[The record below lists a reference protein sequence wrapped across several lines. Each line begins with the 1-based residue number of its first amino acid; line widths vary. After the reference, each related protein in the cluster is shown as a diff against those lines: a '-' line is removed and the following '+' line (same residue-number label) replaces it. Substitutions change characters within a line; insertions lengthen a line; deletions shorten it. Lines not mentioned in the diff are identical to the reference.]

1 MRVLDAQYSASGLTL
16 PESGRSLKHPDCRV
30 VTVGHQLVLAGGPA
44 FFHHKILTAIRVA
57 RGLSKASGQPVVPV
71 FWMAS
76 EDHDWKEIATV
87 HGATRAHDWAPAHP
101 EVPHP
106 VGALDW
112 RASKKCST
120 RGWRMGLTLRRQ
132 RTCRRMSRRL

>member
-76 EDHDWKEIATV
+76 GRVGKEIATV
-87 HGATRAHDWAPAHP
+87 HGATQAHDWARLHP
-101 EVPHP
+101 S
-106 VGALDW
+106 
-112 RASKKCST
+112 ASP
-120 RGWRMGLTLRRQ
+120 RGPWIGGRRRSAPRVDGGWADPGRQ